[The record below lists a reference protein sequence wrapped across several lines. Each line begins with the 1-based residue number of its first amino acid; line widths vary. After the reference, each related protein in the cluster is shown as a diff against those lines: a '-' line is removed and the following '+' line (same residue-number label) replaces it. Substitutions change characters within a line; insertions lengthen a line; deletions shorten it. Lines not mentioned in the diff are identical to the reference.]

1 VKDDRG
7 SASVV
12 VAAVMA
18 ALVTLAMGA
27 ADVAR
32 VLGAAADAQ
41 TAADAAA
48 LAAVHEQA
56 IPSGVEP
63 SDLAAEYS
71 ARNGAELTACECD
84 AGAFESLVSVR
95 VPVGPLFLF
104 PDDRVVV
111 GEARAVVDLPT

>member
-1 VKDDRG
+1 MNGERG

-12 VAAVMA
+12 VAAVLA

-32 VLGAAADAQ
+32 VLRAAADAQ

-56 IPSGVEP
+56 IPSGLEP
-63 SDLAAEYS
+63 SGLAAEYA
-71 ARNGAELTACECD
+71 ARNGAELTACVCD
-84 AGAFESLVSVR
+84 IGAFESLVSVR
-95 VPVGPLFLF
+95 VPVGALFLF
-104 PDDRVVV
+104 PDDRVATAQ
-111 GEARAVVDLPT
+111 ARAVVDFPV